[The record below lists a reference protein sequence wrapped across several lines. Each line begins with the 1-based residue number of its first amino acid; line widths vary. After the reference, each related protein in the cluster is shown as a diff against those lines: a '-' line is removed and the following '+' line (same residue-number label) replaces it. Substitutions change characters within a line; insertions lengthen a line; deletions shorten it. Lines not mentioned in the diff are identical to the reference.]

1 MDRALCTTTAP
12 IRDHAAPP
20 PGTEVAKEAADIV
33 ILDDNFSSIVQAVMW
48 GRTVF
53 ENIRKFVTFQL
64 TINIVALVGPGGG
77 AEGWWEAGGRRALAG
92 CWAGRGLRC
101 LVPRPG

>member
-1 MDRALCTTTAP
+1 MLGGHPPRPRTT
-12 IRDHAAPP
+12 HPP
-20 PGTEVAKEAADIV
+20 PQPTGTEVAKEAADIV

-64 TINIVALVGPGGG
+64 TINIVALVGAG
-77 AEGWWEAGGRRALAG
+77 AAGMPARNASRNV
-92 CWAGRGLRC
+92 GRGDLC
-101 LVPRPG
+101 AHA